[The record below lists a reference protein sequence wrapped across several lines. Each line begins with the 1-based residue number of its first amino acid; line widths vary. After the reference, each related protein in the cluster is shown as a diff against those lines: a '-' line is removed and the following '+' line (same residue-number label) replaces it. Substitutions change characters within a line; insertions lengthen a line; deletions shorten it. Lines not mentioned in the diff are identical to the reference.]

1 MNPTPLS
8 PLTRD
13 NPSARA
19 VALKVLLDCQTRQAF
34 VQEILDEHLGRGHL
48 SPPDRRL
55 VTQLTYGVL
64 RRRGTLDALLQP
76 LVSRPRQK
84 VESWLW
90 EALRLGAYQLALLT
104 HVPPHAVLSE
114 TVELAAVFGRPDAK
128 GFLNGV
134 LRSLSR
140 LITDDV
146 RADTP
151 SAYCLPITPTPLPP
165 GERGRGDGEEG
176 RYRRLERPMFADPSH
191 YFMQYLS
198 GAFGLPQWLAERW
211 TLRYSQEECLR
222 LGFWFAG
229 PAPLWLRCNPL
240 KITREQCLQAFADAG
255 IAVEPGE
262 HPQSLRLIET
272 RPVRDLP
279 GYAEGWFTVQDESSM
294 QVASALAPQPG
305 GSVLDLCAAPGGK
318 TTHLAELMQNTG
330 KIVACDVDERRLRTV
345 AELANRLGLTIIET
359 RLLHPDRGEQTPP
372 GRFDAVL
379 VDVPC
384 SNTGV
389 LGRRPE
395 VRWRLRPEDFPH
407 LVRLQTQ
414 LLRQV
419 CERVK
424 PGGAV
429 VYSTCSIEP
438 EENGAVVRAV
448 LADMPDWSL
457 EAEEERIPGRPADGG
472 YWARLRRQQALR
484 MRRQGEPQ
492 P

>member
-1 MNPTPLS
+1 MNPTPLP
-8 PLTRD
+8 PLTGD
-13 NPSARA
+13 NLSARA
-19 VALKVLLDCQTRQAF
+19 LALKILLDCQRRSAF
-34 VQEILDEHLGRGHL
+34 VQEILDEQLGRSSL
-48 SPPDRRL
+48 APPDRRL

-76 LVSRPRQK
+76 LLVRRRQK

-104 HVPPHAVLSE
+104 HVPAHAVLNE

-140 LITDDV
+140 LITDD
-146 RADTP
+146 RTASP
-151 SAYCLPITPTPLPP
+151 SAYSLPL
-165 GERGRGDGEEG
+165 EDGH
-176 RYRRLERPMFADPSH
+176 YRRFERPVFPDPSH
-191 YFMQYLS
+191 YFMPYLS
-198 GAFGLPQWLAERW
+198 AAFALPRWLAERW

-240 KITREQCLQAFADAG
+240 KVSREQCLRAFADAG
-255 IAVEPGE
+255 IAAEPGE
-262 HPQSLRLIET
+262 HPQSLRLQET

-294 QVASALAPQPG
+294 QVASALTPQS
-305 GSVLDLCAAPGGK
+305 GSVVLDLCAAPGGK
-318 TTHLAELMQNTG
+318 ATHLAELTHDSGQV
-330 KIVACDVDERRLRTV
+330 IACDVDERRLQTV
-345 AELANRLGLTIIET
+345 TELAGRLGLSSIET
-359 RLLHPDRGEQTPP
+359 RLLRLERGEEPP
-372 GRFDAVL
+372 FRRFDAVL

-407 LVRLQTQ
+407 LVKLQTR
-414 LLRQV
+414 LLRQA
-419 CERVK
+419 CQRVK
-424 PGGAV
+424 RGGAV

-448 LADMPDWSL
+448 LKEMPEFTL
-457 EAEEERIPGRPADGG
+457 EAEEERTPGKPADGG
-472 YWARLRRQQALR
+472 YWARLRRQQTLR
-484 MRRQGEPQ
+484 MHQQEGVQ

>member
-1 MNPTPLS
+1 MNPTPLP
-8 PLTRD
+8 PLPGG
-13 NPSARA
+13 NLSARA
-19 VALKVLLDCQTRQAF
+19 LALKVLLDCQTRQAF
-34 VQEILDEHLGRGHL
+34 VQEILDEHLGRSSL
-48 SPPDRRL
+48 LPPDRRL

-76 LVSRPRQK
+76 LLVRSRQQ
-84 VESWLW
+84 VEGWLW

-104 HVPPHAVLSE
+104 HVPAHAILNE

-140 LITDDV
+140 LITDD
-146 RADTP
+146 RTDTP
-151 SAYCLPITPTPLPP
+151 SAYSLPL
-165 GERGRGDGEEG
+165 EDG
-176 RYRRLERPMFADPSH
+176 RYRRLGRPVFADPTH
-191 YFMQYLS
+191 YFTQYLS
-198 GAFGLPQWLAERW
+198 AAFALPPWLAERW
-211 TLRYSQEECLR
+211 VQRHPQEECLR
-222 LGFWFAG
+222 LGFWFVG

-240 KITREQCLQAFADAG
+240 KVSREQLLGAFATAG
-255 IAVEPGE
+255 IAAEAGE
-262 HPQSLRLIET
+262 HPQSVRLQET
-272 RPVRDLP
+272 RPLRDLP

-294 QVASALAPQPG
+294 RVASALAPQPG
-305 GSVLDLCAAPGGK
+305 SSVLDLCAAPGGK
-318 TTHLAELMQNTG
+318 TTHLAELMHNTG
-330 KIVACDVDERRLRTV
+330 QVVACDVDQRRLQTAV
-345 AELANRLGLTIIET
+345 ELAGRLGLNIIET
-359 RLLHPDRGEQTPP
+359 RLLRPERGEGAPA

-407 LVRLQTQ
+407 LVKLQTQ
-414 LLRQV
+414 LLRQA

-448 LADMPDWSL
+448 LREMPEFTL
-457 EAEEERIPGRPADGG
+457 EAEEERTPGRPADGG
-472 YWARLRRQQALR
+472 YWARLRRQQTLR
-484 MRRQGEPQ
+484 VRHQGEPQ